1 MIASTEKI
9 IESIKLTGEQ
19 LIKDAEMIAGD
30 FYAHQSLNINIDIDL
45 ENDAFPTVRIISE
58 YIPEAYIEKASGI
71 IRDNSCTS
79 EHVKV
84 MRDK

>member
-30 FYAHQSLNINIDIDL
+30 FYAHQNLNINIDIDL
-45 ENDAFPTVRIISE
+45 EKGAFPTVCISSE
-58 YIPEAYIEKASGI
+58 YIPEAYLEKASGL
-71 IRDNSCTS
+71 IRVDRNID
-79 EHVKV
+79 EQAKV
-84 MRDK
+84 MRSK